1 MAICL
6 LTLSACSSNETLPD
20 SPNHQGK
27 TPIELSAGIVGENPT
42 DLRAQTRTVVTTDN
56 PYGHNAAAFDANT
69 NLFMVIKGDN
79 ADASA
84 SKYTRS
90 IGTVASGSP
99 DVSFADGYKRYWE
112 DCYSRAS
119 KLSVYSACVPGS
131 STALTVGGS
140 NTYNL
145 SSYDWSTT
153 AISPTI
159 T

>member
-69 NLFMVIKGDN
+69 SLFMVIKGDN

-90 IGTVASGSP
+90 IGTVASGLLP
-99 DVSFADGYKRYWE
+99 VSFADGYERYWE
-112 DCYSRAS
+112 DSYSRDS
-119 KLSVYSACVPGS
+119 KLSVYSACVP
-131 STALTVGGS
+131 V
-140 NTYNL
+140 
-145 SSYDWSTT
+145 
-153 AISPTI
+153 AIPRSV
-159 T
+159 